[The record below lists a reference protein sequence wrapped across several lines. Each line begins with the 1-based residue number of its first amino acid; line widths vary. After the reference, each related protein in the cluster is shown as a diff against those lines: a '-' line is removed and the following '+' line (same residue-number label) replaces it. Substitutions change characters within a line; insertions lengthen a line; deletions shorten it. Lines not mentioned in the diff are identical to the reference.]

1 MEKVNI
7 SEKFSQFHD
16 HWHPRIVAELNGQH
30 VKLAKVKGEFT
41 WHKHDE
47 EDEMFVVM
55 KGQLT
60 IEFRDRTISMGPG
73 EMLVVP
79 KGVEHRPIAE
89 KEAEIMLF
97 EPASTVNTGDENNE
111 LTKKDL
117 DWI

>member
-79 KGVEHRPIAE
+79 KGVEHKPVAE
-89 KEAEIMLF
+89 NEAEIMLF